1 MVEPRRRMA
10 VRRPLPP
17 HRAEAALRHHAAVH
31 RGLGREPDGDAA
43 GEEGQH
49 DQRDDQQRPGGDGEA
64 DARGYAVLVPGEL
77 GWGLVR
83 RGGVAAGLRTGGGG
97 GMGG

>member
-17 HRAEAALRHHAAVH
+17 HRAEAPLRHHAAVH

-64 DARGYAVLVPGEL
+64 DAGGYAVLVPGEL
-77 GWGLVR
+77 GWGWC
-83 RGGVAAGLRTGGGG
+83 GVVWCGCCA
-97 GMGG
+97 